1 MKENV
6 TAEVK
11 DASMY
16 GSIESIYK
24 DFREEFIQW
33 MYKTYSCPKDDA
45 VEIYQVAIVIV
56 YENIIAGKLKEL
68 KSSIKTYLFGVG
80 KNKYLERRRERSRFI
95 HDWDF
100 NLGEDEQD
108 KKELSEERE
117 REVNKVMHCLNELG
131 EKCKGILQMYYYQN
145 LTMEE
150 IAAALDYKNAD
161 TVKNLKYKCMNRL
174 RNMFKEKYGGR

>member
-68 KSSIKTYLFGVG
+68 KSSIKT
-80 KNKYLERRRERSRFI
+80 
-95 HDWDF
+95 
-100 NLGEDEQD
+100 
-108 KKELSEERE
+108 
-117 REVNKVMHCLNELG
+117 
-131 EKCKGILQMYYYQN
+131 
-145 LTMEE
+145 
-150 IAAALDYKNAD
+150 
-161 TVKNLKYKCMNRL
+161 
-174 RNMFKEKYGGR
+174 